1 MSEGKSKEGLSILSL
16 AAFCALVILIGL
28 PIGHLKQD
36 VDRDMT
42 TKFPAG
48 EDTDIATR
56 LSKVKARMEEAGA
69 NAGLAVKNPILV
81 AASKTIDK
89 AHIEA
94 LLQCGHRDFGENRV
108 QEASSKWPDLKSK
121 YPGIQLHL
129 IGRLQTNKVKE
140 AAGLFDV
147 IETVDRVK
155 LAEELARN
163 RDRSACCP
171 TLLIQINT
179 GEEPQKGG
187 IFPSE
192 ADSFINTCASE
203 LNLPVAG
210 LMCIPPVNEEPSRH
224 FALVREI
231 GLRHRLPSLSM
242 GMSADFEVAL
252 AFGATSVRVG
262 TAIFGAREPKRGE
275 VG

>member
-1 MSEGKSKEGLSILSL
+1 MKEDFSIPSL
-16 AAFCALVILIGL
+16 AVFRALAILTGL

-36 VDRDMT
+36 LDRDMT
-42 TKFPAG
+42 TKFPEG

-56 LSKVKARMEEAGA
+56 LSQVKARMAA
-69 NAGLAVKNPILV
+69 ASAHSCLAAKNPVLV
-81 AASKTIDK
+81 AASKTIGK
-89 AHIEA
+89 GRIET
-94 LLQCGHRDFGENRV
+94 LLQHGHRDFGENRV
-108 QEASSKWPDLKSK
+108 QEASSKWPELKTK
-121 YPGIQLHL
+121 YPGIRLRL

-140 AAGLFDV
+140 AVGLFDV

-163 RDRSACCP
+163 RDRIAFCP

-192 ADSFINTCASE
+192 ADSFINICASE
-203 LNLPVAG
+203 LSLPVAG
-210 LMCIPPVNEEPSRH
+210 LMCIPPFNEEPSDH
-224 FALVREI
+224 FGLVREI
-231 GLRHRLPSLSM
+231 GLRHRLPLLSM

-252 AFGATSVRVG
+252 ACGATSVRVG
-262 TAIFGAREPKRGE
+262 TAIFGAREPRRSGAE
-275 VG
+275 